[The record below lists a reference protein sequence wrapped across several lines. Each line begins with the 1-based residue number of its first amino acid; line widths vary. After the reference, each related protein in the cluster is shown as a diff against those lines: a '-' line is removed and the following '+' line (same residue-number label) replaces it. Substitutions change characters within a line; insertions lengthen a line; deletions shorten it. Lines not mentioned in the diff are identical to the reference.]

1 MKRVFFIFIAGVLL
15 TACGFI
21 QWGFTRQAP
30 MMDPGGAWFNRS
42 YSSNG
47 ERIYFTATNH
57 SGQRIPYRGGT
68 YSGGMMMGMGNNL
81 ACVSCHGP
89 DGRGGLH
96 NMHMIVMDA
105 PDIRYVALSSEADEH
120 DGEHNGD
127 EHDDAHGEY
136 DLEAFRRAVVEGRHP
151 NGDPLSRE
159 MPRWQLDDEDLS
171 DLFDYLRSL
180 E

>member
-1 MKRVFFIFIAGVLL
+1 
-15 TACGFI
+15 
-21 QWGFTRQAP
+21 
-30 MMDPGGAWFNRS
+30 
-42 YSSNG
+42 
-47 ERIYFTATNH
+47 
-57 SGQRIPYRGGT
+57 
-68 YSGGMMMGMGNNL
+68 
-81 ACVSCHGP
+81 
-89 DGRGGLH
+89 
-96 NMHMIVMDA
+96 MHMVVMDA